1 MTSKIHAGVSAGG
14 IKLAPPLW
22 LNSEQPAVAQGP
34 ADKGEYRTEL
44 SLKTSAATV
53 DQTREEERERDGTAS
68 VIPRI
73 APRMELALSFNEGTF
88 S

>member
-14 IKLAPPLW
+14 IKVAPPLW

-53 DQTREEERERDGTAS
+53 DQRKNEKERERERESA
-68 VIPRI
+68 
-73 APRMELALSFNEGTF
+73 
-88 S
+88 